1 MILALRRGWIA
12 AGVVALGIS
21 VLSVPAFAAG
31 GQNSGSGTV
40 STAAGTN
47 AAWIQRVA
55 SALGLTLPVVRQS
68 LQNAGLNGLA
78 DAAHVTPAEL
88 RKTLAQDGLAQGM
101 RLRLKVR
108 GVVRRGM
115 RVGLAAIVQEL
126 HMRPRQILREA
137 HRHQLQLPQGTT
149 AQSLQATADRAVQDW
164 VVALAQKH
172 PKLTAARQA
181 KLEQLIDGRIARVLT
196 RLTSG

>member
-12 AGVVALGIS
+12 ASVVALGIS

-40 STAAGTN
+40 SMAAGTN

-108 GVVRRGM
+108 GVVRQGM